1 MNNPYAVKINNKLG
15 VKIFDVECL
24 ERLRIIKYTKSEI
37 KKLMIDDLVNERGQG
52 TERLSRFVRDIILK

>member
-1 MNNPYAVKINNKLG
+1 MNPYAVKINDKLG

-24 ERLRIIKYTKSEI
+24 ERLKIIKYKKSEI

-52 TERLSRFVRDIILK
+52 TERLSRFVREIILK